1 MVVLRGPS
9 IPNNV
14 RIMSDWKRS
23 WCSERLKAKEKRS
36 VEEEMVRSHHWLNG
50 HELEQTLGDIGG
62 QRSLVCCPWGHKE
75 SDMTEWLN
83 NNKCQIGLSL
93 LFKDELMCFKS
104 WPNPS
109 RLKQQ
114 FYFSLNH
121 VSMWSRSSLLHQDPS
136 WWEPPPLW
144 TLPSL
149 CQGKR
154 NKVNWALVF
163 NRLALEGEAQSF
175 LSCTI
180 VLRKTDGCA
189 WLQNTLNIFHTLKNE
204 NWNMVNSP
212 NVPQNAL
219 KNS

>member
-1 MVVLRGPS
+1 MADRPS
-9 IPNNV
+9 LKHLADTFLLFYFLIFLLAALHNLQDLSSP
-14 RIMSDWKRS
+14 IRS
-23 WCSERLKAKEKRS
+23 WTQVTAVK
-36 VEEEMVRSHHWLNG
+36 
-50 HELEQTLGDIGG
+50 
-62 QRSLVCCPWGHKE
+62 
-75 SDMTEWLN
+75 
-83 NNKCQIGLSL
+83 LSIL
-93 LFKDELMCFKS
+93 TT
-104 WPNPS
+104 
-109 RLKQQ
+109 RT
-114 FYFSLNH
+114 
-121 VSMWSRSSLLHQDPS
+121 MWSRSSLLHQDPS
-136 WWEPPPLW
+136 WWEPPPSW